1 MSEDYIAFKEM
12 AVCRFCGTLLS
23 RDIESVPACKC
34 GQNRKR
40 GKKMKKIAREVLI
53 VSADAQYGTTPKC
66 VEIMIGNSEQEILEA
81 AQSKY
86 GKVHLFPCRLD
97 ATIEEANKP
106 HNNKNMRGYGGFGI

>member
-23 RDIESVPACKC
+23 RDIESVPACEC